1 MTSIRRLLWLL
12 PLGLLALLAVA
23 AYQVSQFAERDE
35 TRPAD
40 AAIVLGA
47 GVWRERPSPV
57 LRERINHAVALYE
70 QGLVDRL
77 IFTGGVGRNDISSE
91 AAVAA
96 RYARERGVPAEAMLL
111 EELSTNTYENLVN
124 ASGVAEEAGLE
135 SFLIVSTPYHMKRA
149 LALASDVG
157 LEAYSSPTRST
168 RWISE
173 RTRRFSYVR
182 ETIVYFLY
190 LLERPLHLPRL
201 VWQRL

>member
-1 MTSIRRLLWLL
+1 MASFRRFLWLL
-12 PLGLLALLAVA
+12 PLGLLALLALA
-23 AYQVSQFAERDE
+23 AYQVYHFAERDE

-70 QGLVDRL
+70 QGVVGRL
-77 IFTGGVGRNDISSE
+77 IFTGGIGRNDVSSE

-96 RYARERGVPAEAMLL
+96 RYAQERGVPAAVILL
-111 EELSTNTYENLVN
+111 EETSTNTYENLVN
-124 ASGVAEEAGLE
+124 AADVAEAAGLE
-135 SFLIVSTPYHMKRA
+135 SFLIVSTPFHMKRA
-149 LALASDVG
+149 LALAGDVG

-190 LLERPLHLPRL
+190 LLERPLQLPRL
-201 VWQRL
+201 VWQGL